1 RCVPTL
7 LATIHL
13 VFFGRTGSFTCRK
26 APAQAKHAV
35 GRMFAASDKWVKGPY
50 RREVPALSSRR
61 AGGGSLSSEKGRKAV
76 TQMAKRSGEMTVR
89 EAGRM
94 GGQARKEE
102 LGAEGYSELGKKG
115 GQTTKERHGPGF
127 YSEIGRK
134 GGEVVRRERGP
145 EFFSEIGRKG
155 GQRVRELIE

>member
-1 RCVPTL
+1 VGNL
-7 LATIHL
+7 LWLADVRTI
-13 VFFGRTGSFTCRK
+13 GRE
-26 APAQAKHAV
+26 
-35 GRMFAASDKWVKGPY
+35 
-50 RREVPALSSRR
+50 REVCQRTSLGKEPVKEGTPCFFRR
-61 AGGGSLSSEKGRKAV
+61 FRCEKAAPPLIRHRKVV
-76 TQMAKRSGEMTVR
+76 TQMAKRGGDMTVR

-94 GGQARKEE
+94 GGEARKEA
-102 LGAEGYSELGKKG
+102 LGPEGYSELGKKG

-155 GQRVRELIE
+155 GQKVRELIERGKRSGR